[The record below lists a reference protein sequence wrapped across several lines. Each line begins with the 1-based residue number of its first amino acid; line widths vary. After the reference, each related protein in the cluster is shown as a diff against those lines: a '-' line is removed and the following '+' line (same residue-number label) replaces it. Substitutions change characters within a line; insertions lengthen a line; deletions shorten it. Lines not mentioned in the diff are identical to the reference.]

1 MTGFGAFDLY
11 QELARILGRLTDSTA
26 WRDRLIHN
34 VEEHYGITLPVERH
48 TIKHWD
54 LRSIAESCD
63 RYPDGL
69 RVLLRAVGEDYEGT
83 VVLAEAWQLLDQCC
97 PVPLLTDVERRDLCA
112 LLLDGAA
119 LTELT
124 TLSRYAFELLGR
136 AGEGD
141 DSWNGRVERLVR
153 DLEDD
158 VEVEGRAPALMTFV
172 ERVAAGEQP
181 ALRKGLQ
188 QWNNQASKRLDW
200 PPGLLAATR
209 ERESAAV
216 GLPVGER
223 SLVVE
228 ISSRRAA
235 AALFSIRAR
244 LMDDRSREFPVLCDA
259 RARGRDE
266 LEARVAAVHR
276 EAIERLGLLAPGLQ
290 VEFVLPLHL
299 IWLDVD
305 RFEVR
310 PAGLS
315 PRPIGE
321 DHTVVVRPWER
332 LRLPHVNHHLM
343 GRWRWLQSHGGEY
356 QEAAVEWV
364 DPGVVLEPRRLRR
377 RLRHAQTPVCFVL
390 FEPPRHT
397 GDEATDYLSVL
408 LEAGIPALVGVR
420 SGGETVAG
428 RQEIRNFLRTALT
441 DLPERVRLLRGGLR
455 PGGSGEM
462 LSADLDVDL
471 DVDLS
476 LVWDSPDGLEDL
488 RSVLLHPPIRG
499 EHDRSA

>member
-1 MTGFGAFDLY
+1 MTGFGAFGLY
-11 QELARILGRLTDSTA
+11 RDLARILGRLTDSSA
-26 WRDRLIHN
+26 WRDRLIRD
-34 VEEHYGITLPVERH
+34 VEAHYGITLPVERGGNRQ
-48 TIKHWD
+48 WD
-54 LRSIAESCD
+54 LQSIAEACD

-83 VVLAEAWQLLDQCC
+83 VVLAEAWQLVDQCC
-97 PVPLLTDVERRDLCA
+97 PVPLLTDGERRELCA
-112 LLLDGAA
+112 LLLDDAVT
-119 LTELT
+119 TELT

-141 DSWNGRVERLVR
+141 DSWTGRAERLVR

-172 ERVAAGEQP
+172 ERVAAGERP
-181 ALRKGLQ
+181 ALREALRR
-188 QWNNQASKRLDW
+188 WNNRVARRLGW
-200 PPGLLAATR
+200 PPGLLTATR
-209 ERESAAV
+209 EREAAGA

-244 LMDDRSREFPVLCDA
+244 LMDDRSREFPLLCDD

-310 PAGLS
+310 PTGLS

-332 LRLPHVNHHLM
+332 LRLPHVNHHLR
-343 GRWRWLQSHGGEY
+343 GRWHWLQSHGREY
-356 QEAAVEWV
+356 QEEAVEWV
-364 DPGVVLEPRRLRR
+364 DPGEVLEPKGLRR
-377 RLRHAQTPVCFVL
+377 RLRHAKTPVCFVL

-420 SGGETVAG
+420 SGGETDAG

-455 PGGSGEM
+455 PGGNGEM
-462 LSADLDVDL
+462 LSADL

-476 LVWDSPDGLEDL
+476 LVWDSPDGLEEL

-499 EHDRSA
+499 DHDRSA